1 MRYNLFFLISN
12 QPERI
17 ISMNLKDRVNS
28 IQLQR
33 SWDIP
38 NSELNICCITLR
50 EDIAL
55 LPSFIESYPT
65 NKVCLLL
72 VLDLFDNSLESVSVS
87 TAGGTVSVPVCG
99 IKGIKRIADLE
110 KVFFCKSGAVG
121 ASMVA
126 DFLRSL
132 AAFDVYNVYLYAG
145 RKGKFGVMKALP
157 DFYRQNE
164 INLQKV
170 YDFLAD
176 DASREVYAARI
187 KALMT
192 GDAGYLPLSEHEEYY
207 HPVVQPQYGDI
218 MLDGGV
224 SDMVSVQKRFAQ
236 SVGEKG
242 CVFGFE
248 PIPDMAAAAR
258 KELAAFPQYH
268 LQTAGLGETTEEVR
282 FTYLRDSSHIAAHD
296 SGEKNSVLCQMTSI
310 DDFVRKHWL
319 SRVNCIKLDVEGAEM
334 LALIGGRETILKNHP
349 KLIVCLYHKPS
360 DMIDIPL
367 YVRKLSDKY
376 ALHIAHSSCLFTD
389 TILYAIAR
397 S

>member
-1 MRYNLFFLISN
+1 
-12 QPERI
+12 
-17 ISMNLKDRVNS
+17 MNLKDRVSS
-28 IQLQR
+28 IQLRR

-38 NSELNICCITLR
+38 DSRLNICCITLR
-50 EDIAL
+50 EDLAL
-55 LPSFIESYPT
+55 LPSFLEKYPK

-72 VLDLFDNSLESVSVS
+72 VLDLLGNSPEYISVSS
-87 TAGGTVSVPVCG
+87 AGGTVAVPVCG
-99 IKGIKRIADLE
+99 MKDIKRIADLE
-110 KVFFCKSGAVG
+110 KVILCKPGAVG
-121 ASMVA
+121 ACIVA
-126 DFLRSL
+126 AVLREL
-132 AAFDVYNVYLYAG
+132 AAFGVHNVYLYAG
-145 RKGKFGVMKALP
+145 QKGKFGEREALP

-164 INLQKV
+164 ASLQKV
-170 YDFLAD
+170 YGLLAD

-192 GDAGYLPLSEHEEYY
+192 GDAGYLPLSAHEEYY
-207 HPVVQPQYGDI
+207 HPLVHPESGDI

-224 SDMVSVQKRFAQ
+224 SDMVGVQKRFAQ

-258 KELAAFPQYH
+258 KELAVFPQYH

-296 SGEKNSVLCQMTSI
+296 FEEENSVLCQMTSI

-319 SRVNCIKLDVEGAEM
+319 GRVNCIKLDVEGAEM
-334 LALIGGRETILKNHP
+334 LALTGGRETILKNRP

-360 DMIDIPL
+360 DMIDVPL
-367 YVRKLSDKY
+367 FVHEISEKY
-376 ALHIAHSSCLFTD
+376 ALHVAHSSCLFTD
-389 TILYAIAR
+389 TILYAIPR

>member
-1 MRYNLFFLISN
+1 
-12 QPERI
+12 
-17 ISMNLKDRVNS
+17 
-28 IQLQR
+28 
-33 SWDIP
+33 
-38 NSELNICCITLR
+38 
-50 EDIAL
+50 
-55 LPSFIESYPT
+55 
-65 NKVCLLL
+65 
-72 VLDLFDNSLESVSVS
+72 
-87 TAGGTVSVPVCG
+87 
-99 IKGIKRIADLE
+99 
-110 KVFFCKSGAVG
+110 
-121 ASMVA
+121 MVA

-376 ALHIAHSSCLFTD
+376 ALHIAHLSCLFTD